1 MDSPQWQPL
10 GDVNFEPTNC
20 PVCQAK
26 EFRPKF
32 EKRIRERLMRYVICR
47 SCDTLY
53 ANPRATRQSLQQ
65 IYASREF
72 FEGGEDN
79 INYYSF
85 LAGEPYLSRTAAS
98 RLSRIIP
105 FAPGRDLLEVASAA
119 GFFLNQAKR
128 EGFRVQGVE
137 FSEPMAKYAS
147 RRWDVPV
154 TADSIEDVELPACS
168 FDVIASWGVF
178 TILRDPA
185 AALSKFAKALRPGG
199 VLAFNTYY
207 HDGLWARLWGSN
219 WYILVLNTSQI
230 FSRKTLK
237 GLLRSHGFE
246 LASERRDTPY
256 ASLKYLLFQM
266 GSHVPGAVQSGVF
279 KYLDALNKVI
289 VRVPAPDN
297 YEYICVKQ

>member
-185 AALSKFAKALRPGG
+185 AALNKFAKALRPGG
-199 VLAFNTYY
+199 VFAFNTSF
-207 HDGLWARLWGSN
+207 HNGLWAPMGLQLVHPGS
-219 WYILVLNTSQI
+219 QH
-230 FSRKTLK
+230 
-237 GLLRSHGFE
+237 RSDFFPQDTQRAAAVPWVRAGFRAARHALCE
-246 LASERRDTPY
+246 PQVPVIS
-256 ASLKYLLFQM
+256 M
-266 GSHVPGAVQSGVF
+266 GSQVPGAVQSGVF
-279 KYLDALNKVI
+279 RYLDALNKVV